1 MKRLGV
7 VAAVAVVAAAL
18 AGVATASPP
27 VVDIGVPRVQGGS
40 VLGQNLP
47 LKAYASILP
56 QVHLFGDPITAQ
68 VAVVA
73 DRKFVAPANVHVFV
87 HFHPYKA
94 AGPPTMTRSSNGR
107 LLQLTWTWKLH
118 CLTKQCLPETKTSD
132 LARVFHLP
140 PAHIEYLSPT
150 GQVRY
155 ALNARFPRVAT
166 LSELSPSEV
175 TAMERQTLIWAN
187 HLTPVASPQYR
198 VSPNLLF
205 WLTLA
210 LAGLLGAAGLVLV
223 GRWAYQFRPARA
235 AQTPLSSSSLERA
248 LTVFFWA
255 RAHDDETLQRKALE
269 RVADELPYDV
279 HDLSETAR
287 ALAWSEATP
296 DEEEV
301 QEISERAGISRRNG
315 EPKP

>member
-1 MKRLGV
+1 MKRAAF
-7 VAAVAVVAAAL
+7 VAAVLAALTAAAP
-18 AGVATASPP
+18 ATADRIPK
-27 VVDIGVPRVQGGS
+27 VPGGS
-40 VLGQNLP
+40 VLGQSLP

-56 QVHLFGDPITAQ
+56 QAHLFGDPVTAQ

-73 DRKFVAPANVHVFV
+73 DRKWVAPANVHVIV
-87 HFHPYKA
+87 HFHPYQA
-94 AGPPTMTRSSNGR
+94 AGPPTVTRSSNGR
-107 LLQLTWTWKLH
+107 LLQITWTWKLN
-118 CLTKQCLPETKTSD
+118 CLTKPCLPVTKTSD
-132 LARVFHLP
+132 LARVFRLT
-140 PAHIEYLSPT
+140 PAHVEYLSPT

-155 ALNARFPRVAT
+155 ALNARFPQVAA

-175 TAMERQTLIWAN
+175 NAISHQTLIWAN
-187 HLTPVASPQYR
+187 HLTPLPAPQYR

-205 WLTLA
+205 WLSVA
-210 LAGLLGAAGLVLV
+210 LAALLGATGLALV

-235 AQTPLSSSSLERA
+235 AQTPLGSSSLERA

-287 ALAWSEATP
+287 ALAWSEAKP

-315 EPKP
+315 EPKQ

>member
-1 MKRLGV
+1 MKRAAF
-7 VAAVAVVAAAL
+7 VAAVLVALTAAA
-18 AGVATASPP
+18 AATADNIPT
-27 VVDIGVPRVQGGS
+27 VHGGS
-40 VLGQNLP
+40 VLGRGLP

-56 QVHLFGDPITAQ
+56 QAHLFGDPVTAQ

-73 DRKFVAPANVHVFV
+73 DRRWVAPANVHVIV
-87 HFHPYKA
+87 HFHPYQA
-94 AGPPTMTRSSNGR
+94 AGPPTVTRSSNGR

-118 CLTKQCLPETKTSD
+118 CLTKVCLPVTKTSD
-132 LARVFHLP
+132 LARVFHFT
-140 PAHIEYLSPT
+140 PAHVEYRSPT

-155 ALNARFPRVAT
+155 ALNARFPRIAA

-175 TAMERQTLIWAN
+175 TAIGHQTLIWGN
-187 HLTPVASPQYR
+187 HLTPVAAPQYR

-205 WLTLA
+205 WLSLA
-210 LAGLLGAAGLVLV
+210 VAALLGAVGLTLV
-223 GRWAYQFRPARA
+223 TRWALQFRPARA
-235 AQTPLSSSSLERA
+235 AQAPLGSSSLERA

-269 RVADELPYDV
+269 RVADELPFDV

-287 ALAWSEATP
+287 ALAWSEAKP

-301 QEISERAGISRRNG
+301 QEISERAGISHRRNG
-315 EPKP
+315 EPKE